1 MIRTLDDVE
10 STLGAETLR
19 LRLEAADREAL
30 VLDRVLELMREGL
43 SRSAALRTVMP
54 DCKVESQMKR
64 LRAYQVGGGEGLV
77 SRRYGPPAPLKMTAA
92 VKGGLQVLAKS
103 DPAAGAQVL
112 AERLSAMFGI
122 SVAISS
128 VHTALKELGL
138 ARPRGRRWP
147 KSVAPAAVETTAA
160 ELETLPLAG
169 AELLKALDE
178 HLGAVAALTASM
190 GEHLDALSAPEGPV
204 EDDGGNRDDRGRFL
218 PAYNEPAARTEP
230 ELGARFNTAEKRRAV
245 KDLPAMRVAGE
256 STTTRHRKNLGLVLL
271 PCVVRSTRWSELA
284 HWRGEL
290 LDELI
295 GFAYQPSTLDKY
307 LRELKLAGCAEVSRQ
322 SVAEFWLGAEGP
334 TRDAATGAVVLY
346 VDASTKPVWTHHWT
360 RATKVS
366 KTGRIQPAVTTVT
379 LHSGA
384 GTPMLY
390 RSYSGG
396 ASLPAE
402 IGGFLAEHERNA
414 GEGTVRRVV
423 VMDRGAHSVAMFKEL
438 ATTWGFVVPLRA
450 QVVGPTGR
458 FEDVQPWEP
467 YGQGPDEVCNAKLWL
482 KDNRKGEPDLLVR
495 AVGRRRHRTGKVAW
509 FATLLPV
516 EEFSATDVIRLYFE
530 RWPAQEHV
538 YRDGS
543 GAVGLDVH
551 HGFGKL
557 KVDNVAVIDRHD
569 KLLGQLRRLDTTLET
584 DRAKL
589 VPLLEQQG
597 QLQAAFDHTAPQ
609 VRQRRAAFDA
619 AFEAGRATSD
629 HAALRAWEGCVD
641 DTREKLMRLGREVA
655 NVEARVRTTQAARER
670 KQTEANSLA
679 TKRRIFTVD
688 VELDEIVM
696 AFKFTFMNLCRV
708 LMRDYLHVD
717 METDTMIDSVLT
729 LAGERIT
736 TASTETVRIYR
747 RPRDSRAMVAVGR
760 ACAELTA
767 LRLRRGDRLLS
778 FELVDPPP
786 RRWKVDPSEV
796 GNRTS

>member
-1 MIRTLDDVE
+1 
-10 STLGAETLR
+10 
-19 LRLEAADREAL
+19 
-30 VLDRVLELMREGL
+30 
-43 SRSAALRTVMP
+43 
-54 DCKVESQMKR
+54 
-64 LRAYQVGGGEGLV
+64 
-77 SRRYGPPAPLKMTAA
+77 
-92 VKGGLQVLAKS
+92 
-103 DPAAGAQVL
+103 
-112 AERLSAMFGI
+112 
-122 SVAISS
+122 
-128 VHTALKELGL
+128 
-138 ARPRGRRWP
+138 
-147 KSVAPAAVETTAA
+147 
-160 ELETLPLAG
+160 
-169 AELLKALDE
+169 
-178 HLGAVAALTASM
+178 
-190 GEHLDALSAPEGPV
+190 
-204 EDDGGNRDDRGRFL
+204 
-218 PAYNEPAARTEP
+218 
-230 ELGARFNTAEKRRAV
+230 
-245 KDLPAMRVAGE
+245 
-256 STTTRHRKNLGLVLL
+256 
-271 PCVVRSTRWSELA
+271 
-284 HWRGEL
+284 
-290 LDELI
+290 
-295 GFAYQPSTLDKY
+295 
-307 LRELKLAGCAEVSRQ
+307 
-322 SVAEFWLGAEGP
+322 
-334 TRDAATGAVVLY
+334 
-346 VDASTKPVWTHHWT
+346 
-360 RATKVS
+360 
-366 KTGRIQPAVTTVT
+366 
-379 LHSGA
+379 
-384 GTPMLY
+384 
-390 RSYSGG
+390 
-396 ASLPAE
+396 
-402 IGGFLAEHERNA
+402 
-414 GEGTVRRVV
+414 
-423 VMDRGAHSVAMFKEL
+423 MFKEL

-609 VRQRRAAFDA
+609 VRQRRTAFDA

-629 HAALRAWEGCVD
+629 HAALRAWEGWVD